1 LKSSLGTCGCN
12 PKFALNFQI
21 YWDEQEEHTG
31 RRLRSSMHELAGL
44 DSGKQYNCS
53 RESIRLYSTDVE
65 QNPLMPEYNLAA

>member
-1 LKSSLGTCGCN
+1 VIEIIFRYLRLQ

-53 RESIRLYSTDVE
+53 RE
-65 QNPLMPEYNLAA
+65 